1 MLAVEQLHRR
11 TTRKEDSNMEKTLKQ
26 KLRDREPVAGM
37 HVALTDSSVAEL
49 CGLVGYDFLWIDTE
63 HTALDYGVLQN
74 HLIAAKAAGV
84 PSIVRIPWND
94 PILAKRVLEQGPD
107 GILFPMVNTP
117 EELDQAM
124 KSTLYPPEGFRGF
137 GPQRAARWGLRDT
150 DEVIASL
157 NRDLI
162 RIVQIETVTAVHN
175 LKEMVKNPYV
185 DCFVF
190 GPCDLSGSINQL
202 NKVFDKDTSDLIDEA
217 VATLKAAGKSVGV
230 STGSDDP
237 KVLQYWHDKGL
248 NFISAGTDY
257 LHIAAGARKV
267 LKSLREIQSK

>member
-1 MLAVEQLHRR
+1 
-11 TTRKEDSNMEKTLKQ
+11 MEKTLKQ

-175 LKEMVKNPYV
+175 LKEMAKNPYV

-257 LHIAAGARKV
+257 LHIAVGARKV
-267 LKSLREIQSK
+267 LKSLREIQTK

>member
-1 MLAVEQLHRR
+1 
-11 TTRKEDSNMEKTLKQ
+11 MEKTLKQ

-37 HVALTDSSVAEL
+37 HVALLDSSVAEL

-162 RIVQIETVTAVHN
+162 RIVQIETITAVHN
-175 LKEMVKNPYV
+175 LKEMAKNPYV

-257 LHIAAGARKV
+257 LHIAAGAKKV
-267 LKSLREIQSK
+267 LESLREIQAK

>member
-1 MLAVEQLHRR
+1 
-11 TTRKEDSNMEKTLKQ
+11 MEKTLKQ

-37 HVALTDSSVAEL
+37 HIALTDPSVAEL

-63 HTALDYGVLQN
+63 HTAIDYGVLQN

-84 PSIVRIPWND
+84 PSVVRIPWND

-107 GILFPMVNTP
+107 GILFPMVNTA
-117 EELDQAM
+117 EELDSAM
-124 KSTLYPPEGFRGF
+124 RATLYPPEGFRGF
-137 GPQRAARWGLRDT
+137 GPQRASCWGLRDT
-150 DEVIASL
+150 DEVIRSL

-175 LKEMVKNPYV
+175 LKEMAKNPYV

-190 GPCDLSGSINQL
+190 GPCDLSGSIGQL
-202 NKVFDKDTSDLIDEA
+202 NRVFDKDTSDLIDEA
-217 VATLKAAGKSVGV
+217 VSILKAAGKSIGV

-257 LHIAAGARKV
+257 LHIAAGAKKV
-267 LKSLREIQSK
+267 LKALRDIQSR

>member
-1 MLAVEQLHRR
+1 
-11 TTRKEDSNMEKTLKQ
+11 MEKTLKQ

-175 LKEMVKNPYV
+175 LKEMAKNPYV

-237 KVLQYWHDKGL
+237 KVLRYWHDKGL

-267 LKSLREIQSK
+267 LKSLREIQTK

>member
-1 MLAVEQLHRR
+1 M
-11 TTRKEDSNMEKTLKQ
+11 
-26 KLRDREPVAGM
+26 
-37 HVALTDSSVAEL
+37 
-49 CGLVGYDFLWIDTE
+49 
-63 HTALDYGVLQN
+63 
-74 HLIAAKAAGV
+74 
-84 PSIVRIPWND
+84 
-94 PILAKRVLEQGPD
+94 LEQGPD

-162 RIVQIETVTAVHN
+162 RIVQVETVTAVHN
-175 LKEMVKNPYV
+175 LKEMAKNPYV

-217 VATLKAAGKSVGV
+217 VATLKEAGKSVGV

-237 KVLQYWHDKGL
+237 KVLRYWHDKGL

-267 LKSLREIQSK
+267 LKSLREIQTK

>member
-1 MLAVEQLHRR
+1 
-11 TTRKEDSNMEKTLKQ
+11 MEKTLKQ

-175 LKEMVKNPYV
+175 LKEMAKNPYV

-217 VATLKAAGKSVGV
+217 VATLKEAGKSVGV

-237 KVLQYWHDKGL
+237 KVLRYWHDKGL

-257 LHIAAGARKV
+257 LHIAAGAKKV
-267 LKSLREIQSK
+267 LSTLREIQAK